1 MYKVTE
7 MYKNGKRE
15 FSITEEADVQKLPK
29 VGQNGDPDAAMDS
42 ISDESCNHGSTAILA
57 KTTRIFYLDIDNT
70 WVELV

>member
-1 MYKVTE
+1 MYKVLET
-7 MYKNGKRE
+7 KDGKRH

-29 VGQNGDPDAAMDS
+29 YKQNGDPDSAMDS
-42 ISDESCNHGSTAILA
+42 ISDEPCNHGSTAILA